1 MTRPRLPSDSR
12 GQAEMRSHG
21 LIQRGQ
27 ALVSLLFSAVNGGEG
42 SGGRRTDARW
52 VGGVPR
58 FSELVVYFGEERGWA
73 LVGGL
78 LAPREKSLVQPAAR
92 WLLGGDH
99 SSPSSLTAFVMI
111 RMSSLSVLSLAL
123 REEDGGKRALL
134 DHCRMAAGDGPDL
147 QADRCKRSNPV
158 AEAFQRQI
166 SASAKSQWGRVF
178 DAEAKKSEM
187 RRRSGRLYSLR
198 PCPFWRAA

>member
-27 ALVSLLFSAVNGGEG
+27 ALVSLLFSAINGGEG

-78 LAPREKSLVQPAAR
+78 LAPREKSLVQPAVR

-111 RMSSLSVLSLAL
+111 RMSSLSILSLAL
-123 REEDGGKRALL
+123 HEEDSGKRALL
-134 DHCRMAAGDGPDL
+134 DRRQEIDRIYKLIASRGPIQL
-147 QADRCKRSNPV
+147 LRRFNGKSRHQWRVSEGGSSTLKR
-158 AEAFQRQI
+158 R
-166 SASAKSQWGRVF
+166 
-178 DAEAKKSEM
+178 EM

-198 PCPFWRAA
+198 PRPFWRAA